1 MNLRKLTYWLLSLMI
16 VLGGVMIANDLL
28 DRKAGPP
35 ALPELSLG
43 SNLTGSLTL
52 DQLGDILLRLNP
64 SDFECAASPV
74 KAKMQGTTVG
84 CACIS

>member
-1 MNLRKLTYWLLSLMI
+1 MNLRKFTYWLLSLMI

-43 SNLTGSLTL
+43 SDLTGSLTL
-52 DQLGDILLRLNP
+52 DQLGDI
-64 SDFECAASPV
+64 
-74 KAKMQGTTVG
+74 
-84 CACIS
+84 